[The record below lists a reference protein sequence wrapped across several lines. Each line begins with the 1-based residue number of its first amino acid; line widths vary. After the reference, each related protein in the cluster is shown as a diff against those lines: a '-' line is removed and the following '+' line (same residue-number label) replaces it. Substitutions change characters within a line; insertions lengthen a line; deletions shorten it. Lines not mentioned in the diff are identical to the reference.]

1 MDSAPTP
8 EDDGLTI
15 RNAGI
20 WAKDKL
26 EIIRQYMYRF
36 GLACKNKAPTFN
48 FVDAFSG
55 PGINRIEQTNEL
67 VWGSPLLALRNDPSF
82 AKCLFMDLN
91 KKNIEALEARTG
103 PYQRR
108 AVIRRGDCNHDLFPS
123 MTEVLNTRNPC
134 LCLLDPEGSEL
145 DWETVAAISRFKEG
159 RFKAE
164 QLILLPTHT
173 GFIRQLFVN
182 KPLEEWAENNLTRM
196 YGTEEWRDIYERR
209 LAGRITTDEATT
221 EYVRLYAARLRGLGY
236 KNVLDR
242 EIRDH
247 GFEGPLRYFLVF
259 ATDNEAGFKIMD
271 HIFNTVAQTK
281 GDVIQLPLFK
291 LPRRKR
297 AE

>member
-1 MDSAPTP
+1 MDSAPLT
-8 EDDGLTI
+8 DDGLTI
-15 RNAGI
+15 RNAGS

-26 EIIRQYMYRF
+26 EIIRDYLYHF
-36 GLACKNKAPTFN
+36 GIACKNKAPTFY

-55 PGINRIEQTNEL
+55 PGINRIEDTGEL
-67 VWGSPLLALRNDPSF
+67 VWGSPLLAIRSAPPF

-91 KKNIEALEARTG
+91 KKNIESLEARTE
-103 PYQRR
+103 PHQERVVVRR
-108 AVIRRGDCNHDLFPS
+108 ADCNRHLVS
-123 MTEVLNTRNPC
+123 TMAETLNRHNPC

-145 DWETVAAISRFKEG
+145 EWETVAAISRFKRG
-159 RFKAE
+159 RYKAE

-182 KPLEEWAENNLTRM
+182 RPLEEWAENNLTRM
-196 YGTEEWRDIYERR
+196 YGSDEWRDIYERR
-209 LAGRITTDEATT
+209 VAGRITTDEATT
-221 EYVRLYAARLRGLGY
+221 EYVRLYAGRLRGLGY
-236 KNVLDR
+236 ENVLDR

-247 GFEGPLRYFLVF
+247 GFGGPLRYFLLF
-259 ATDNEAGFKIMD
+259 ATDNQAGYRIMD

-281 GDVIQLPLFK
+281 EDVIQLPLFS